1 VKLVLASN
9 NAKKLAELQAL
20 FAGLPIE
27 LVTQGSLGIAEA
39 DEPHHSFIENALAKA
54 RHAAQASGL
63 PAIADDSGLCVAA
76 LGGAPGVQSAHY
88 AGEVAAEGDRE
99 ARRRAQDAAN
109 NARLLGEMAGRTDR
123 GARFVSTLVALR
135 HAADP
140 EPLIASG
147 RWEATLLDAARG
159 KGGFGYDPLVWIDAL
174 GASVAEL
181 GAEQKNAL
189 SHRALAAAQM
199 RALMREAWA
208 LG

>member
-1 VKLVLASN
+1 MAYRDACFGHQRGKLLRRLGELVAREASR
-9 NAKKLAELQAL
+9 LAELETRDN
-20 FAGLPIE
+20 G
-27 LVTQGSLGIAEA
+27 
-39 DEPHHSFIENALAKA
+39 K
-54 RHAAQASGL
+54 
-63 PAIADDSGLCVAA
+63 
-76 LGGAPGVQSAHY
+76 
-88 AGEVAAEGDRE
+88 
-99 ARRRAQDAAN
+99 
-109 NARLLGEMAGRTDR
+109 LLREMAGRTDR

-147 RWEATLLDAARG
+147 RWKATLLDAARG